1 MYQTLQSLLADSQ
14 GGATF
19 TCFGVWHLLYLAAIF
34 GVILTVIFLL
44 KNRSG
49 EAKRRTTSA
58 ALYTAFG
65 LYMADIFLMPFA
77 YGEFD
82 VEKLPFHACT
92 AMCLCCVLSRH
103 NAFFARFKDQFILLG
118 LLSNLIYVIYPA
130 GVGWYQ
136 IHPLCYRVWQTLL
149 YHGAMTAF
157 GLFSLSFG
165 EVRPKWKKCPRDLAF
180 LCVMTVWAL
189 LGNTLYNGLNGRFF
203 NWFFVVKDPF
213 GLLPADLAPFVMP
226 FLMVAV
232 MFAGEMGIYGVCH
245 AIGAICRSR
254 TQRSMTIPRK
264 N

>member
-1 MYQTLQSLLADSQ
+1 MYQTLQSLLADRQ

-44 KNRSG
+44 KNRSD
-49 EAKRRTTSA
+49 EAKRRATSA

-65 LYMADIFLMPFA
+65 LYVADVFLMPFA

-103 NAFFARFKDQFILLG
+103 NSVFARFKDQFVLLG

-157 GLFSLSFG
+157 GLFALSFG
-165 EVRPKWKKCPRDLAF
+165 EVTLTWRKLPRHATL
-180 LCVMTVWAL
+180 LCAMTAWAL

-203 NWFFVVKDPF
+203 NWFFVVRDPF
-213 GLLPADLAPFVMP
+213 HMLPENVAPFIMP
-226 FLMVAV
+226 LLMTAV
-232 MFAGEMGIYGVCH
+232 MLFGETLIHLVYFAIKGLN
-245 AIGAICRSR
+245 R
-254 TQRSMTIPRK
+254 PR
-264 N
+264 

>member
-1 MYQTLQSLLADSQ
+1 MYMILQALLSDRPAASP
-14 GGATF
+14 F
-19 TCFGVWHLLYLAAIF
+19 TCFGVWHLLYLAVIL
-34 GVILTVIFLL
+34 GVILAVILLL
-44 KNRSG
+44 KNRSQKVKSR
-49 EAKRRTTSA
+49 AASA

-65 LYMADIFLMPFA
+65 LYMADLFLMPLA
-77 YGEFD
+77 YGEID

-92 AMCLCCVLSRH
+92 AMCLCCVLSRR

-157 GLFSLSFG
+157 GLFSLCFG
-165 EVRPKWKKCPRDLAF
+165 EVKLSWKKCPRDLA
-180 LCVMTVWAL
+180 LLSVMTLWAL

-203 NWFFVVKDPF
+203 NWFFVVRDPF
-213 GLLPADLAPFVMP
+213 HFLPAEISPFIMP

-232 MFAGEMGIYGVCH
+232 MFGGEMLVYAVYYIIRRLH
-245 AIGAICRSR
+245 RNA
-254 TQRSMTIPRK
+254 
-264 N
+264 

>member
-1 MYQTLQSLLADSQ
+1 MYQTLQSLLSDRSSSSP
-14 GGATF
+14 F
-19 TCFGVWHLLYLAAIF
+19 TCFGLWHLLYLAVIF

-44 KNRSG
+44 KNRPDG
-49 EAKRRTTSA
+49 VKHRATAA

-65 LYMADIFLMPFA
+65 LYMADVFLMPFA

-92 AMCLCCVLSRH
+92 AMCLCCVLSHH
-103 NAFFARFKDQFILLG
+103 NPFFARFRDQFVLLG

-157 GLFSLSFG
+157 GLFSLCFG
-165 EVRPKWKKCPRDLAF
+165 EVKLSWRKLPRHLGL
-180 LCVMTVWAL
+180 LCVMTLWAL

-203 NWFFVVKDPF
+203 NWFFVVEDPF
-213 GLLPADLAPFVMP
+213 GFLPEGIAPFIMP

-232 MFAGEMGIYGVCH
+232 MLFGEMLIHLAYLGIKRLH
-245 AIGAICRSR
+245 RPS
-254 TQRSMTIPRK
+254 
-264 N
+264 